1 MTAIVALTEAKRG
14 LSVRLGALHR
24 GHRARIIEIL
34 EATGS
39 FRDDEIAVALE
50 LFDETFATQ
59 ARAPFDPGAGVES
72 YEFIGAF
79 SSSKGHSPRGFA
91 AQGDNELIGY
101 ACYGAT
107 PGTLGTY
114 DLYWIAVDPEH
125 QGEGGGSRLLDE
137 VERRLNER
145 EARLLV
151 VETSSRTDYESTRRF
166 YERRNYHEYSRL
178 SDFYASGDDRLIY
191 AKKLIGR

>member
-1 MTAIVALTEAKRG
+1 MTTTASR
-14 LSVRLGALHR
+14 VRLGALHR
-24 GHRARIIEIL
+24 GHRSRILEIL
-34 EATGS
+34 EATAA

-50 LFDETFATQ
+50 LFDEVFATQ
-59 ARAPFDPGAGVES
+59 TRAPFDAGAGVAS
-72 YEFIGAF
+72 YEFIGGF
-79 SSSKGHSPRGFA
+79 SQDGA
-91 AQGDNELIGY
+91 LIAY
-101 ACYGAT
+101 ACYGST

-114 DLYWIAVDPEH
+114 DLYWIAVHPEH

-166 YERRNYHEYSRL
+166 YERRGYGEYARI
-178 SDFYASGDDRLIY
+178 SDFYAFGDDRVIL
-191 AKKLIGR
+191 AKRL

>member
-1 MTAIVALTEAKRG
+1 MRTGTLQPAA
-14 LSVRLGALHR
+14 VRLGAIHR
-24 GHRARIIEIL
+24 GHRARIIDIL
-34 EATGS
+34 RATNA
-39 FRDDEIAVALE
+39 FRDEEIEVALE
-50 LFDETFATQ
+50 LFDESLAHQ
-59 ARAPFDPGAGVES
+59 ARAPFDPGAGVAS

-79 SSSKGHSPRGFA
+79 SREG
-91 AQGDNELIGY
+91 ELIGY

-107 PGTLGTY
+107 PGTTGTY
-114 DLYWIAVDPEH
+114 DLYWIAVHPEY

-166 YERRNYHEYSRL
+166 YERREYRESARL
-178 SDFYASGDDRLIY
+178 SDFYAFGDDRVIY
-191 AKKLIGR
+191 AKRL